1 MSEHLL
7 GTRGLHVCSHIVRV
21 GRWTAAQKR
30 MHLEARRHN
39 MERWKRWRGVDAE
52 DAPRGRPPT
61 PTDSPH
67 NCSNIKVRVRP
78 VRRAQGA
85 WPPPLGA
92 RPTSQYTGPAAAACD
107 WCLRHRGLRG
117 AGRPPV
123 ISGSV
128 RPSYARMRTR
138 MKLDPTCHRRP
149 P

>member
-85 WPPPLGA
+85 WPPPWEPALRLNTRVRQPLLVIGA
-92 RPTSQYTGPAAAACD
+92 CVIEGCGGQ
-107 WCLRHRGLRG
+107 
-117 AGRPPV
+117 AGRQ
-123 ISGSV
+123 SSAG
-128 RPSYARMRTR
+128 ACGHHTR
-138 MKLDPTCHRRP
+138 ECVHV
-149 P
+149 